1 MNKIALTPLA
11 AALTAVAA
19 AALAEPVVV
28 TTPYYLEKDNAEPSS
43 VHIESGLL
51 NDWFPVE
58 GGWTSANITLASVS
72 SDLTVTSKDNLLTI
86 RNPERDYN
94 TYSEAVRIWDGKM
107 TINSSLDVDISNTK
121 EQVLGIRSNNAT
133 LSVNGDTKI
142 YVNAESAE
150 DKQTRVVSGAESNLN
165 SSIVFNGKST
175 EIHAYSN
182 SLNKANADYVYAVDV
197 RGGSTA
203 YFNSTE
209 SVILKAE
216 EYSGVQNTY
225 TAFGLL
231 VDDVGNKGQ
240 QGGAYF
246 DSKSVDISASSN
258 ARSQGVTVY
267 NTNEL
272 VFNRGDITITAET
285 SGDNQL
291 YSVGIHEDGNG
302 AFIHVKDDVENF
314 RINVVGAGTGSIN
327 PSEIQSSSVG
337 AYVSSSAEMI
347 VDADQFDINVK
358 DQSEAGEEGGLGLTV
373 MSLGEVTINSR
384 ETHIAVSTE

>member
-51 NDWFPVE
+51 NDWFPVD
-58 GGWTSANITLASVS
+58 GGWTSANITLASVT
-72 SDLTVTSKDNLLTI
+72 SDLTLTSKDDLLTI
-86 RNPERDYN
+86 RNPEREYN

-302 AFIHVKDDVENF
+302 ARIHVKEDVENF

-327 PSEIQSSSVG
+327 PPEIQSSSVG

-347 VDADQFDINVK
+347 RCSPI
-358 DQSEAGEEGGLGLTV
+358 
-373 MSLGEVTINSR
+373 
-384 ETHIAVSTE
+384 